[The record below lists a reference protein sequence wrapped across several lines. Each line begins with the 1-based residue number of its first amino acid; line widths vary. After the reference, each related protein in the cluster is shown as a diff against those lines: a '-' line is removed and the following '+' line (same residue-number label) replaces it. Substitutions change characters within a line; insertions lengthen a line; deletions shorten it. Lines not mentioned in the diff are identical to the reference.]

1 LLTFDRYKNKN
12 VDLSVTYRLAG
23 LPSGAQLDLVQSSR
37 SPSVVNIALQLPQTE
52 NNARVT
58 EKFPSTTSLWQI
70 LRRFEAGVAG
80 GTSNQFNLT
89 QRGIAQTA
97 EGGTGAGRLFYEMP
111 TLQVMNRELGT
122 FGDLQKTLAQLGI
135 TSGSALL
142 RLSFKNSGRPL
153 EEAMKEITEY
163 FKQAQSSEL
172 SAALAADAAAA
183 EASKSV
189 PASEIPPETTVVES
203 EPASEPTE
211 PMSDILPTTTGQTS
225 LDTTTPAPPIS
236 SDAAADPIEPSS
248 SSTPARNIAVF
259 SAPSTTVPQAAT
271 MPHNESDYLPT
282 IDHAKL
288 HQSRLTDLGKNRR
301 LPSDAEIAA
310 TQKAKVDK
318 LSTVEKVRV
327 RVRLPDQ
334 TQVQDVF
341 GRAETSA
348 DVWGFVRLVL
358 RYPEEEFVLKY
369 LDAKG
374 RHTPLS
380 SDSTKKLIQD
390 LGWTGDTLIYLTWG
404 DNVSV
409 HAKKEPSLNDQYMGK
424 AEELKVSL
432 PRPEPE
438 QEEKKGGFLGNMLG
452 NKGKDM
458 SPGDKEARLKKFMG
472 FGKKK

>member
-1 LLTFDRYKNKN
+1 
-12 VDLSVTYRLAG
+12 
-23 LPSGAQLDLVQSSR
+23 
-37 SPSVVNIALQLPQTE
+37 
-52 NNARVT
+52 
-58 EKFPSTTSLWQI
+58 
-70 LRRFEAGVAG
+70 
-80 GTSNQFNLT
+80 
-89 QRGIAQTA
+89 
-97 EGGTGAGRLFYEMP
+97 M
-111 TLQVMNRELGT
+111 
-122 FGDLQKTLAQLGI
+122 
-135 TSGSALL
+135 
-142 RLSFKNSGRPL
+142 
-153 EEAMKEITEY
+153 
-163 FKQAQSSEL
+163 
-172 SAALAADAAAA
+172 
-183 EASKSV
+183 
-189 PASEIPPETTVVES
+189 
-203 EPASEPTE
+203 
-211 PMSDILPTTTGQTS
+211 
-225 LDTTTPAPPIS
+225 
-236 SDAAADPIEPSS
+236 
-248 SSTPARNIAVF
+248 
-259 SAPSTTVPQAAT
+259 
-271 MPHNESDYLPT
+271 
-282 IDHAKL
+282 
-288 HQSRLTDLGKNRR
+288 
-301 LPSDAEIAA
+301 
-310 TQKAKVDK
+310 DK